1 MSVESDLDG
10 LVTFFA
16 SFHAMR
22 ADKVLRKHGH
32 QSRLVPGPRDISP
45 HCGVALQFRYD
56 ESAGVRDLLAASKV
70 QVEAFHRYRLGELSA
85 MLG

>member
-1 MSVESDLDG
+1 MSGEVEFDG

-16 SFHAMR
+16 SFHAVR
-22 ADKVLRKHGH
+22 ADKVLRKHGREA
-32 QSRLVPGPRDISP
+32 RLVPGPRDISP

-56 ESAGVRDLLAASKV
+56 EEAEVRTLLVAGKV

-85 MLG
+85 MLR